1 MKKNSFILF
10 YCVLLQ
16 IVLCQCTS
24 SYRVVDFKEYNEGK
38 LWIHYSF
45 KYKDGIRAS
54 EYYENLLAGNTLLT
68 EYFARKSEIG
78 VDSIEM
84 EYINHNNAHDTAV
97 TVKSYNQDGILQ
109 DIRHY
114 LYKEGE
120 GRQQTSHII
129 YNYDSKGLTVRDS
142 TGNGQRYTYYDSLNR
157 YVGYRDYYKEVK
169 YNPRLPLKNEPV
181 VDDVIFK
188 SHGDT
193 ILYSWDGKYTTKN
206 VIRWTRP
213 DSTWRV
219 ISKTVYEPDEKGRI
233 VSDSASDKKQ
243 TMEYVFDSKGR
254 MRRMFILNDCP
265 DEVDSIEYLIS
276 RTECKYD
283 RKERPVSAVVRAL
296 EYPNHILAK
305 QVWRYHR
312 GHRTKTVIYRYDN
325 GRKRFNFVKTY
336 KYGLLNGKLEKE
348 SKYNN
353 RLRLNPVSKYVRKY
367 KRIPLRQSVPQQP
380 A

>member
-10 YCVLLQ
+10 CCVLLQ

-24 SYRVVDFKEYNEGK
+24 SYRVVDFKEYNESK

-54 EYYENLLAGNTLLT
+54 EYYENMLAGNTLLT

-120 GRQQTSHII
+120 GRHQTSHII

-157 YVGYRDYYKEVK
+157 YVGYRCYYKEVIF
-169 YNPRLPLKNEPV
+169 NPRLPLKNEPV

-188 SHGDT
+188 SYGDT

-206 VIRWTRP
+206 VIRWKRP
-213 DSTWRV
+213 DSIWTV
-219 ISKTVYEPDEKGRI
+219 TSKTVYEPDEKGRI
-233 VSDSASDKKQ
+233 VSDSASDRKQ

-254 MRRMFILNDCP
+254 MRRMYIFDDCP
-265 DEVDSIEYLIS
+265 DDVDSIEYFIS

-283 RKERPVSAVVRAL
+283 TKGRPVWAVKRAL
-296 EYPNHILAK
+296 EYPNNILQK

-312 GHRTKTVIYRYDN
+312 GHRTKIIYFRYDN
-325 GRKRFNFVKTY
+325 GRKRLNFVTTY
-336 KYGLLNGKLEKE
+336 KYGLFNGKLEKE
-348 SKYNN
+348 SEYNN